1 MSSELANR
9 FVHVIFEPDLDDWS
23 RWAMGP
29 GDLRPEVVALPVL
42 AARTVASYQP
52 THELTVLAYSRVA
65 MDRTR
70 SGMAR
75 VLPRVV
81 RNSRNLPLS

>member
-29 GDLRPEVVALPVL
+29 GDLRPEVVAFLCWRP
-42 AARTVASYQP
+42 
-52 THELTVLAYSRVA
+52 ELLHHTNRLMS
-65 MDRTR
+65 
-70 SGMAR
+70 
-75 VLPRVV
+75 
-81 RNSRNLPLS
+81 